1 MDSKKTIGFEIRYN
15 GSVKKYK
22 FSIPPESFSLKQPQ
36 RVNRVKTFGGVVEE
50 DYGLDNPIINIS
62 GTMAGKRKRTVEATI
77 GGVKDGYEEM
87 MLLYNHFVRW
97 KEDLQYNKDTEIYL
111 YDYSRD
117 DVTDVWRVSFDDFA
131 IERNADKP
139 HYYNYNMQLFCL
151 EYRDRI
157 FNGVGQIKDVV
168 SPDKMAKVINK
179 IREIKKKVAD
189 VAKKIRSANAA
200 INKLKSEIYEILTF
214 ADCFCDIVDAV
225 LDVGKNGASIVNT
238 PIRGIQDL
246 IDSYTDLTTALIRE
260 SSDIVLG
267 AYENTLDV
275 VQYPARQAN
284 KFVNSLLYV
293 KRSISNLADNAEEL
307 FESLGKGENPLDEY
321 NKLTQNWHELT
332 CAGSEGCAFGKRV
345 ESRTAITIENTDGD
359 TCEINSLKVT
369 VVLPGESVLD
379 VAFRVYGDV
388 NKAWL
393 ILAFN
398 NLDNLQ
404 ELKAGMALIIPSKD
418 SATIEGNPV
427 YDETFTDNYGSDIAS
442 NFAIENNDFVLVRGR
457 DNIMQAIS
465 LRLNTKKGSKKRSP
479 HYGLGRLYDKTIGEV
494 KNEIKEAVLSD
505 IRIASVND
513 VSVQIDGDLS
523 SYSLTTTL
531 KDNVQ
536 TTIGGTIK

>member
-62 GTMAGKRKRTVEATI
+62 GTMAGKRKRMVEATI
-77 GGVKDGYEEM
+77 GGEKDGYEEI
-87 MLLYNHFVRW
+87 MLLYKHFVRW
-97 KEDLQYNKDTEIYL
+97 KEDRQADKDTEIYF
-111 YDYSRD
+111 YDYSQD
-117 DVTDVWRVSFDDFA
+117 EVTDKWRVSFDDFT

-151 EYRDRI
+151 EYK
-157 FNGVGQIKDVV
+157 VGQKKDAV
-168 SPDKMAKVINK
+168 SPDKMAKVIGK

-189 VAKKIRSANAA
+189 SAKKIKSANAA

-225 LDVGKNGASIVNT
+225 LDVGKNGASILNT
-238 PIRGIQDL
+238 PIRGIQHL

-260 SSDIVLG
+260 HTDIALT
-267 AYENTLDV
+267 AYENMLDV

-284 KFVNSLLYV
+284 KLAKSLLYT
-293 KRSISNLADNAEEL
+293 KRSISNLANNAEEL

-332 CAGSEGCAFGKRV
+332 CAGCEACAFGKRV
-345 ESRTAITIENTDGD
+345 ESRTAITVENTDGD
-359 TCEINSLKVT
+359 TYEINSLKVT
-369 VVLPGESVLD
+369 LVLPGENISD
-379 VAFRVYGDV
+379 VAFRIYGDV
-388 NKAWL
+388 NKTWL

-398 NLDNLQ
+398 DLDDLQ
-404 ELKAGMALIIPSKD
+404 ALKAGTALIMPSKD
-418 SATIEGNPV
+418 SAAIEGNPV
-427 YDETFTDNYGSDIAS
+427 YDENFTDNYGSDCS
-442 NFAIENNDFVLVRGR
+442 SDFAIENNDFVLVLGR
-457 DNIMQAIS
+457 DNVMQAIS
-465 LRLNTKKGSKKRSP
+465 LRLNTKKGSNKRNP

-505 IRIASVND
+505 IRIGSVNN

-536 TTIGGTIK
+536 TTIGGTIT